1 MTNEKPSNTLEQHY
15 LWVELAVLSQFLVN
29 LSFNNYL
36 NGKYMYMYMYNMYKA
51 SMLSEA
57 IHSLVDALN
66 QVIIISLVLFIML
79 LFIVFISFW
88 YYAIN

>member
-1 MTNEKPSNTLEQHY
+1 MIIKLISYAYTGS
-15 LWVELAVLSQFLVN
+15 A
-29 LSFNNYL
+29 
-36 NGKYMYMYMYNMYKA
+36 A
-51 SMLSEA
+51 MLSEA

-66 QVIIISLVLFIML
+66 QVKIISLVLLIML